1 MGSKGGKVDAVTVIF
16 LIVGAFG
23 VVVLAGSL
31 LFGELLN
38 FGHADADG
46 PFSVP
51 AMAGF
56 IGALGFV
63 GAIAAAVVPGGPTVE
78 ALAGAGAG
86 LVAAVPTGL
95 LAVRLTRAMMR
106 MPTDATLTS
115 RDLLGTTGVV
125 TTPIRAGG
133 YGEVSVSVAGQ
144 RIKYNARADRP
155 LAIGTPVLVVDT
167 PSSTSVVVEETAA
180 LLPPDLG

>member
-1 MGSKGGKVDAVTVIF
+1 MDAVTIVF
-16 LIVGAFG
+16 LILGAVG
-23 VVVLAGSL
+23 VVVLAVSL
-31 LFGELLN
+31 LLGELLN

-56 IGALGFV
+56 VGALGFV
-63 GAIAAAVVPGGPTVE
+63 GAIAAALVPGGPAVE
-78 ALAGAGAG
+78 AAGGAAAG

-115 RDLLGTTGVV
+115 RDLIGTTGVV

-133 YGEVSVSVAGQ
+133 YGEVSISVAGQ
-144 RIKYNARADRP
+144 RIKYNARADHP
-155 LAIGTPVLVVDT
+155 LAVGTPVLVVET
-167 PSSTSVVVEETAA
+167 PSSTSVVVEQTSA